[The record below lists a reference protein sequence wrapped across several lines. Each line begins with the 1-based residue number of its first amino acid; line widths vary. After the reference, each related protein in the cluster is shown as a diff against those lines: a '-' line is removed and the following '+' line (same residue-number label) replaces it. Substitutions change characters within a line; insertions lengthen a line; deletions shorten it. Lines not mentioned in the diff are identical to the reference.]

1 MLDVSLIGALTAG
14 LLSFLSPCI
23 LPMVP
28 FYLSYLAGASVHA
41 AADGGELPEGVR
53 RRAAISSLLFAAGII
68 TVFVALGAT
77 ASAAGTFVR
86 NWFDVLRWL
95 AAGLLFVMGLHFLGL
110 IRIGLLNRTLR
121 LEAGDTG
128 RASYG
133 GAFLIGL
140 AFAFGWTPCVGPVL
154 AAILMLAGGNAALM
168 GEGGVARGTMLLVAY
183 GVGMTAPF
191 VLAAFAIGP
200 FLRFMARFRRHL
212 PMVEK
217 AMGGLLVVFALLIA
231 TNGMNLVANWML
243 ETFPVFGRIG

>member
-95 AAGLLFVMGLHFLGL
+95 AAGLLFVMGLHFLGV